1 MLNTPSGLGLGL
13 VTAYLAQPNNTV
25 IAGVRDP
32 TDDRSTAL
40 SLLPKGPSS
49 SLIVVSIE
57 STSETSALAA
67 IEELKTKHHVEA
79 LDIVIANAGISA
91 IFPPVSEV
99 KPADM
104 ANHYAVNVI
113 GPVLLFQAVKP
124 LLLKSSNPKWVSMSS
139 SAGTIIDMENL
150 PIPNA
155 AYAPSKTALNWISK
169 KIHCENPELTA
180 FPLDPG
186 WVQTEMGNRGAVAFG
201 YEKAPLE
208 LDASIQGMVKVVS

>member
-1 MLNTPSGLGLGL
+1 M
-13 VTAYLAQPNNTV
+13 TAYLDQPNNTV

-32 TDDRSTAL
+32 TDDRSIAL
-40 SLLPKGPSS
+40 SLLPKGESS
-49 SLIVVSIE
+49 SLIIVSIE
-57 STSETSALAA
+57 STSETSALTA
-67 IEELKTKHHVEA
+67 IEVLKTKHHIET
-79 LDIVIANAGISA
+79 LDIVIANAGIAA
-91 IFPPVSEV
+91 IYPAVSEA

-124 LLLKSSNPKWVSMSS
+124 LLSKSSNPKWVSMSS

-155 AYAPSKTALNWISK
+155 AYAPTKTALNWISR
-169 KIHCENPELTA
+169 KIHCENPELTV

-186 WVQTEMGNRGAVAFG
+186 WVQTEMGNQAAVAFG
-201 YEKAPLE
+201 LEKASLE
-208 LDASIQGMVKVVS
+208 LDTSIQGMVKVVS